1 MFEEYELV
9 VENIVSSVRHPEKL
23 KPLQHE
29 VESEADKFIT
39 SGAIITVSPAKK
51 SDDTVWFIRVVDIKC
66 CSKKPSTDDYGHII
80 PPGMNFLQ
88 GNFLERVS
96 SSKSYI
102 LFKCSKKI
110 TYFYQETILFPF
122 VEMEETN
129 KDFIL
134 KNENYTDLYHIENT
148 GMLICNFH
156 SLFYYLFFNY

>member
-1 MFEEYELV
+1 M
-9 VENIVSSVRHPEKL
+9 
-23 KPLQHE
+23 KPVQHE
-29 VESEADKFIT
+29 VESEADKFIIPGT
-39 SGAIITVSPAKK
+39 IITVSPAKK
-51 SDDTVWFIRVVDIKC
+51 SDDTVWFIHVVDIKC
-66 CSKKPSTDDYGHII
+66 CTKKPSTDDYGHII
-80 PPGMNFLQ
+80 PPGINFLQ

-110 TYFYQETILFPF
+110 TYFYQGTILFPF
-122 VEMEETN
+122 VEMEETK

-134 KNENYTDLYHIENT
+134 KNKNYKDLLYHIEDT